1 MLTERER
8 LILQTIIDDFVQIAH
23 PIGSRKLAK
32 NKQINL
38 SAATI
43 RNVMADLEEKQLL
56 EKTHTSS
63 GRVPSEKGYR
73 YYVDH
78 VISPNMR
85 EKDLSVISHV
95 IQDNIVELE
104 QIVQLSTEMLS
115 QLTNYTAIILG
126 PDETE
131 ATLKQIQILPVTAD
145 TAVAILVTSTGHVE
159 HKSFPIPHNI
169 VGSELEKIVNILNE
183 RLVNV
188 PIMDLTFALETEVYE
203 LMKRHINDYELM
215 FEYIK
220 TVVCYDESVKLYVDG
235 QANLLT
241 QPEFKDVEKIY
252 DFYTFLEEEDAIVNL
267 LMGHESGLQVKI
279 GKENKLDA
287 VKNLSLITST
297 FHLNEVQ
304 FGTIALIGPTRMEYR
319 KVISLLQSLS
329 NELTSLFFLK
339 DYHND

>member
-8 LILQTIIDDFVQIAH
+8 LILQTIIDDFVQTAH

-32 NKQINL
+32 NEEINL

-43 RNVMADLEEKQLL
+43 RNVMADLEEKELL

-78 VISPNMR
+78 VISPTLKV
-85 EKDLSVISHV
+85 KDLSVISHV
-95 IQDNIVELE
+95 LQDNIIELE

-131 ATLKQIQILPVTAD
+131 ATLKQVQILPVTED

-159 HKSFPIPHNI
+159 HRSFPIPRNI
-169 VGSELEKIVNILNE
+169 AGSDLEKIVNILND
-183 RLVNV
+183 RLVGV
-188 PIMDLTFALETEVYE
+188 PIMNLTYALETEVYE
-203 LMKRHINDYELM
+203 LMKRHIKNYEYM

-220 TVVCYDESVKLYVDG
+220 SVVCYDESVKLYVDG
-235 QANLLT
+235 KSNLLT

-252 DFYTFLEEEDAIVNL
+252 DFYTFLEKEDAIVNL
-267 LMGHESGLQVKI
+267 LMRHGAGLHVKI
-279 GKENKLDA
+279 GKENEFEA
-287 VKNLSLITST
+287 VNNLSLITSS
-297 FHLNEVQ
+297 FRLNKEQ
-304 FGTIALIGPTRMEYR
+304 FGTVALIGPMRMEYR
-319 KVISLLQSLS
+319 KVISILQSLS
-329 NELTSLFFLK
+329 KELTQLFLK
-339 DYHND
+339 NE